1 MLGAVRVLL
10 MELVRQAYGKMAKQY
25 IELFGNNDYMH
36 AEDLDLITR
45 HLSIRSGTML
55 DVGCGPGSL
64 TEFLRLLGINVTG
77 VDIVPEF
84 IVHARSAF
92 PDGQY
97 ELGSLQELPVPTGS
111 LVAMLAW
118 YSLIHLLPDEID
130 GVLVELRRAMEPGG
144 TLVAGF
150 IHGDELVGFEHGVFT
165 AFYWPVDDFSDRLQ
179 RAGFTEI
186 ERHLRPGVDEPGL
199 RPEAAIVAIAS

>member
-1 MLGAVRVLL
+1 MLCSVTLLL
-10 MELVRQAYGKMAKQY
+10 MELVRQAYRKMAKQY
-25 IELFGNNDYMH
+25 IELFGSNDYMNV
-36 AEDLDLITR
+36 EDLDLITR

-64 TEFLRLLGINVTG
+64 TEFLRLLGVNVTG
-77 VDIVPEF
+77 IDIVPEF

-92 PDGQY
+92 PEGQY
-97 ELGSLQELPVPTGS
+97 ELGSLEHLPVPTGS
-111 LVAMLAW
+111 LVGILAW
-118 YSLIHLLPDEID
+118 YSLIHLLPDEMD

-144 TLVAGF
+144 ALVAGF
-150 IHGDELVGFEHGVFT
+150 FHGDQLVGFEHGVFT
-165 AFYWPVDDFSDRLQ
+165 AFSWPVDDLSDRLH

-199 RPEAAIVAIAS
+199 RPEAVIVAIAS